1 MFNQLFH
8 PKTIWL
14 KPVAISCLKYTFVP
28 PPKLNPHEI
37 IKPPRT
43 FWQPRPSHYTDGSA
57 NKKSQR
63 MSKAHRQ
70 SMRVRHAKNHA
81 KHCRAESNTRQAPRQ
96 QHHKS
101 TSTTTRTLTSSYPR
115 NTTTAT
121 LPPPRTFC
129 TSGSANKKRPHMS
142 KGHTRSMSARESKH
156 TITSEA

>member
-1 MFNQLFH
+1 MILLCTSDVDQLFH

-70 SMRVRHAKNHA
+70 SMNMRHAKHHA
-81 KHCRAESNTRQAPRQ
+81 SNTTIVRVQP
-96 QHHKS
+96 HHP
-101 TSTTTRTLTSSYPR
+101 TP
-115 NTTTAT
+115 AT

-129 TSGSANKKRPHMS
+129 TSDSANKKRPHMS
-142 KGHTRSMSARESKH
+142 KGHTRSMSMRESKH
-156 TITSEA
+156 TTTSEA